1 MKYSFGNVAVFK
13 EVQAATRWLSH
24 GDAADQLMSRFNK
37 MSNALGSITEDKH
50 NPEVKG
56 IKDELLDSETILF
69 CYVLI
74 YLPMSTDFLSF
85 SKRKT

>member
-37 MSNALGSITEDKH
+37 MINALGSITEDKQ
-50 NPEVKG
+50 NPE
-56 IKDELLDSETILF
+56 DSELLDSETILF